1 MSPNNDSEKIY
12 KKRLNVHL
20 KVCNKCLG
28 QAIKIRRDFLL
39 RKKIYEANTDGR
51 FEKSLEYAC
60 IYSKKLGTS
69 DGLKKLADILLSK
82 RETLYECLFK
92 GRYDKFVFPWRVRKC
107 IDWIDEQINKLTSTI
122 GEIEKEKKTQK
133 RTIYPFLYF

>member
-1 MSPNNDSEKIY
+1 M
-12 KKRLNVHL
+12 HL
-20 KVCNKCLG
+20 KVCNKCLS

-39 RKKIYEANTDGR
+39 RKKIYKAYTDWQ
-51 FEKSLEYAC
+51 FEESLEYAC

-92 GRYDKFVFPWRVRKC
+92 ERYDWLVSSLSIRKC
-107 IDWIDEQINKLTSTI
+107 IDWIDKQINKLTSTI
-122 GEIEKEKKTQK
+122 REIEKEKKTQK
-133 RTIYPFLYF
+133 RTVYPFLYF